1 MSSHIRIG
9 VVGTGFIATHFMQN
23 LERHDGFVVRRVL
36 TRRPTSSL
44 SGLPEGIAT
53 NSVDELVKDSDVIV
67 ECSGDPIWATEVARA
82 AVSSQCLMVT
92 MNTEFHITTGS
103 AFVEEGLITEAE
115 GDQPGCLAALHED
128 ATAMGFEPIAYG
140 NMKGFLNP
148 DPTADEMMFWG
159 KKQGISLPMV
169 TSFTDGTKV
178 QAEQVL
184 VGNHFG
190 AGIAKEG
197 MLGAEVDGIEGAAEV
212 LAGEATRVGRP
223 ISDFV
228 VDRSLPHGVFLVCRH
243 DEGQR
248 AALEYYKMGSGPF
261 YTLIKNNIFVHLEI
275 LKTVRRM
282 LETRQILLDNSAVPE
297 LSLAGVA
304 KRALDRGEV
313 IESAIGS
320 FDVRG
325 HAVEIEKR
333 PDHVPMGLMQDARV
347 IEPLERGEVLTFEH
361 LEVPDSLAVDL
372 WRNQI
377 LPRTL
382 EKADAARD

>member
-1 MSSHIRIG
+1 MSNDVRIG
-9 VVGTGFIATHFMQN
+9 VVGTGFIATHFMRN
-23 LERHDGFVVRRVL
+23 LDRHEGFVVRKVL
-36 TRRPTSSL
+36 TRRPASSL
-44 SGLPEGIAT
+44 PGLPEGVAT

-67 ECSGDPIWATEVARA
+67 ECSGDPIWATEVASA
-82 AVSSQCLMVT
+82 AVSSQRPMVT

-103 AFVEEGLITEAE
+103 AFVGEGLITEAE

-128 ATAMGFEPIAYG
+128 AKAMGFEPIAYG

-148 DPTADEMMFWG
+148 DPTVDDMTFWG
-159 KKQGISLPMV
+159 EKQGISLPMV

-178 QAEQVL
+178 KAEQIL

-190 AGIAKEG
+190 AGLAEEG
-197 MLGAEVDGIEGAAEV
+197 MLGAEVDGIEEAAAV
-212 LAGEATRVGRP
+212 LAAAATRRGRP

-228 VDRSLPHGVFLVCRH
+228 VDRSLPHGVFVVCEH
-243 DEGQR
+243 DEGQS
-248 AALEYYKMGSGPF
+248 AALEYYKLGPGPY

-282 LETRQILLDNSAVPE
+282 MDWGQILLDNSASPE

-304 KRALDRGEV
+304 KRPLDRGEL

-325 HAVEIEKR
+325 HAVEIEKSL
-333 PDHVPMGLMQDARV
+333 DHVPMGLMQNVRV
-347 IEPLERGEVLTFEH
+347 IEPLERGEVVTFEH

-372 WRNQI
+372 WRNEI

-382 EKADAARD
+382 EKAKAAGG